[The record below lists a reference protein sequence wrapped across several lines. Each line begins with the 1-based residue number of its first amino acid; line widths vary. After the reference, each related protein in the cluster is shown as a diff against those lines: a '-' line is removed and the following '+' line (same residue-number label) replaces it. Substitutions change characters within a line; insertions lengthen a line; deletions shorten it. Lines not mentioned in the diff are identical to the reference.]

1 MKRISSARVLQLR
14 GGQDA
19 VRLAIEFCTDKN
31 YIRRDIGAF
40 ILGQIEICKKCEDN
54 VFNIL
59 NNMALNDKSACVR
72 ATAIES
78 TAQRCKKNPIY
89 SPKIVEQSQITAFD
103 KSANVRRATA
113 FAISV
118 INDKETI
125 PLLINLLKDPNGDV
139 RNWAAFAININKYDN
154 SDIRDYFVEMLQDK
168 NEEVRIEAIIG
179 LSYRKDK
186 RVLSV
191 LCDELKKNTVYDDI
205 IEAAGELGDKTL
217 LPVLDTMLYK
227 FDDNEIITSAID
239 KLKRS

>member
-1 MKRISSARVLQLR
+1 
-14 GGQDA
+14 
-19 VRLAIEFCTDKN
+19 
-31 YIRRDIGAF
+31 DIGAF
-40 ILGQIEICKKCEDN
+40 ILGQIKICKKCKDN

-103 KSANVRRATA
+103 KSTNVRRATA

-118 INDKETI
+118 INDKATI

-154 SDIRDYFVEMLQDK
+154 SDIRDCFVEMLQDK

>member
-1 MKRISSARVLQLR
+1 
-14 GGQDA
+14 
-19 VRLAIEFCTDKN
+19 
-31 YIRRDIGAF
+31 
-40 ILGQIEICKKCEDN
+40 
-54 VFNIL
+54 
-59 NNMALNDKSACVR
+59 MALNDKSACVR

-103 KSANVRRATA
+103 KSTNVRRATA

-118 INDKETI
+118 INDKATI

-154 SDIRDYFVEMLQDK
+154 SDIRDCFVEMLQDK

-191 LCDELKKNTVYDDI
+191 LCDCGSIIRCKLRFRGDRCTDDYD
-205 IEAAGELGDKTL
+205 ASQHLSAPGMQYLGDSSE
-217 LPVLDTMLYK
+217 V
-227 FDDNEIITSAID
+227 
-239 KLKRS
+239 